1 MADEP
6 TSERPPSTPAPAPE
20 PTPPAEVRASAGPSP
35 TPPSTPPAESP
46 TPAPPATTEGTPD
59 AAPAAPDW
67 RELVERIDPKE
78 LLQHPRIGG
87 IVGSRLEAERRRAA
101 QEAEAHVQARQQDE
115 QLERLRR
122 DDPQAYAEEV
132 GRRRDES
139 ARQGQ
144 VLSGIHARIAT
155 WASTL
160 PPEVQQRVSGKTY
173 PGSYEDGVLAYTREV
188 ADLLTEHRVAE
199 AVARERKRWETDV
212 RAAIRKEVLAEL
224 NGGEPAPDTAR
235 GASPGG
241 NGFKVPTTLEELRR
255 LPSSVY
261 KAHAKEIDAAVL
273 SGRMK

>member
-1 MADEP
+1 
-6 TSERPPSTPAPAPE
+6 
-20 PTPPAEVRASAGPSP
+20 VRASAGPSSAR
-35 TPPSTPPAESP
+35 TPPPAPPAESP
-46 TPAPPATTEGTPD
+46 TPAPPASGPSGPEAEGTPD

-122 DDPQAYAEEV
+122 EDPTAYAEEV

-199 AVARERKRWETDV
+199 AVARERKQWEKDV
-212 RAAIRKEVLAEL
+212 RAAIRKEVLAEV
-224 NGGEPAPDTAR
+224 NGGEPSPDTAGG
-235 GASPGG
+235 GAPNG
-241 NGFKVPTTLEELRR
+241 NGFRLPTTLAELQR
-255 LPSSVY
+255 LPQAVY

-273 SGRMK
+273 SGRVK